1 LLLSAT
7 RLSPRIQI
15 SSQERASIGA
25 MLRRI
30 FNLKAATSLN
40 GLEFNVRPE
49 VVCSLFYEGA
59 WTESWCHRRC
69 QHQHKT
75 IAEAAECAFP
85 QGPTWYVF
93 AVENGRAR
101 ELTAVEQ
108 SSLEDFRCTRW
119 PLKQARGAS

>member
-1 LLLSAT
+1 
-7 RLSPRIQI
+7 
-15 SSQERASIGA
+15 

-49 VVCSLFYEGA
+49 AISNLFYEGA

-69 QHQHKT
+69 QHQHRT

-85 QGPTWYVF
+85 QGPAWYVF
-93 AVENGRAR
+93 AVENGNPR
-101 ELTAVEQ
+101 ELAAAEEG
-108 SSLEDFRCTRW
+108 SLQELRRARW

>member
-1 LLLSAT
+1 
-7 RLSPRIQI
+7 
-15 SSQERASIGA
+15 

-30 FNLKAATSLN
+30 FNLKAATSFN
-40 GLEFNVRPE
+40 GLELNLRQDI
-49 VVCSLFYEGA
+49 LTYEGA

-69 QHQHKT
+69 QHQHRT

-85 QGPTWYVF
+85 QGPAWYVF
-93 AVENGRAR
+93 AVQNGRAR

-108 SSLEDFRCTRW
+108 SSLEEFRRTRW